1 MQILLKS
8 FEFQGIKNI
17 NTMTKI
23 DFISKKNLTNDNLQD
38 NLIKA
43 IYGPNGSGKTAL
55 IKALVLYKYLV
66 LTDNFLIKY
75 DNYFKTYLNKSVDDI
90 IFKMT
95 YITKS
100 STGKMAKQVEHEV
113 RMTQELDIVFEQF
126 VSQNNIIEIK
136 NGEIKKILNS
146 SKKNLTK
153 EQEENI
159 KDKTK
164 NLLTKSTFSAIFL
177 KNGVFKNNFPIFE
190 KTVFPIIISMIE
202 TNIIVEE
209 KDEQFLKQISQDSKN
224 IEEFEKLTKKNLI
237 INRQIL
243 NVNKILEEHKERY
256 EQKWQKIEQFLK
268 IMKPQIQKI
277 KTEYKEKEGY
287 LVPQISIQMKNT
299 LLILN

>member
-113 RMTQELDIVFEQF
+113 RMT
-126 VSQNNIIEIK
+126 
-136 NGEIKKILNS
+136 
-146 SKKNLTK
+146 
-153 EQEENI
+153 
-159 KDKTK
+159 
-164 NLLTKSTFSAIFL
+164 
-177 KNGVFKNNFPIFE
+177 
-190 KTVFPIIISMIE
+190 
-202 TNIIVEE
+202 
-209 KDEQFLKQISQDSKN
+209 
-224 IEEFEKLTKKNLI
+224 
-237 INRQIL
+237 
-243 NVNKILEEHKERY
+243 
-256 EQKWQKIEQFLK
+256 
-268 IMKPQIQKI
+268 
-277 KTEYKEKEGY
+277 
-287 LVPQISIQMKNT
+287 
-299 LLILN
+299 

>member
-1 MQILLKS
+1 M
-8 FEFQGIKNI
+8 
-17 NTMTKI
+17 
-23 DFISKKNLTNDNLQD
+23 
-38 NLIKA
+38 
-43 IYGPNGSGKTAL
+43 
-55 IKALVLYKYLV
+55 
-66 LTDNFLIKY
+66 
-75 DNYFKTYLNKSVDDI
+75 
-90 IFKMT
+90 
-95 YITKS
+95 
-100 STGKMAKQVEHEV
+100 
-113 RMTQELDIVFEQF
+113 
-126 VSQNNIIEIK
+126 
-136 NGEIKKILNS
+136 
-146 SKKNLTK
+146 
-153 EQEENI
+153 
-159 KDKTK
+159 
-164 NLLTKSTFSAIFL
+164 TKSTFSAIFL